1 MKTFAA
7 IYRGSSAHRVRGVGL
22 VELMIAMLLGALVV
36 VAVIQIFSANKQTFR
51 MQDAMSMTQEGGTY
65 ALDFI
70 ARDLLRAG
78 FPGYPT
84 ATQAFDRLNT
94 LNDVVTAAG
103 TNDTL
108 AVVYAPQVSGDT
120 FCTGESVGAA
130 TLISNRYW
138 VERND
143 DTGIN
148 ELRCR
153 GAVANAAGGFDLT
166 GTAQVLVDNV
176 ESFQVLY
183 GVDLE
188 HNRDPASLVGCQVS
202 AAQPTAYIT
211 AAQLQA
217 AIDNGGTPLTP
228 PAVSPPP
235 PPPNCAAMNEMQV
248 IRSVRIALL
257 LRTPNDAGAVV
268 PAGLTYTVLEQIVPQ
283 PVPADGRLRR
293 LFTKTVA
300 LRNVEEI
307 L

>member
-1 MKTFAA
+1 M
-7 IYRGSSAHRVRGVGL
+7 V
-22 VELMIAMLLGALVV
+22 AMALGALVV
-36 VAVIQIFSANKQTFR
+36 AAVVQIFSANKQTFR
-51 MQDAMSMTQEGGTY
+51 MQDAMSLTQEGGTY

-78 FPGYPT
+78 FPGYPNS
-84 ATQAFDRLNT
+84 ARAFDWPNT
-94 LNDVVTAAG
+94 QNDVVTAAG
-103 TNDTL
+103 TQDTL
-108 AVVYAPQVSGDT
+108 AVVYAPQVAGET
-120 FCTGESVGAA
+120 FCTGEGVGAA

-138 VERND
+138 VERNAD
-143 DTGIN
+143 GIN

-153 GAVANAAGGFDLT
+153 GAVSNGAGGFDPV

-188 HNRDPASLVGCQVS
+188 HNPDPAVAAGACPAS
-202 AAQPTAYIT
+202 AAQPTAYIRAT
-211 AAQLQA
+211 QIANALIRGAA
-217 AIDNGGTPLTP
+217 
-228 PAVSPPP
+228 PPP
-235 PPPNCAAMNEMQV
+235 DCLAMSELQV
-248 IRSVRIALL
+248 VRSVRIALL

>member
-1 MKTFAA
+1 MKTYSG
-7 IYRGSSAHRVRGVGL
+7 IYRGMPARRIRGVGL

-84 ATQAFDRLNT
+84 ASQAFDWANT
-94 LNDVVTAAG
+94 QNDVVTAAG

-108 AVVYAPQVSGDT
+108 AVVYAPQVSGET
-120 FCTGESVGAA
+120 YCTGESVGAA

-138 VERND
+138 VAPNAD
-143 DTGIN
+143 GIN
-148 ELRCR
+148 ALWCR
-153 GAVANAAGGFDLT
+153 GAAANAAGGFDLA

-176 ESFQVLY
+176 ESFQVLF

-188 HNRDPASLVGCQVS
+188 HNPDPAAGGGACPASP
-202 AAQPTAYIT
+202 AQPTAYIRASDMANAILWG
-211 AAQLQA
+211 AAPPPDCLATSQLQ
-217 AIDNGGTPLTP
+217 L
-228 PAVSPPP
+228 V
-235 PPPNCAAMNEMQV
+235 
-248 IRSVRIALL
+248 RSVRIALL
-257 LRTPNDAGAVV
+257 VRTPNDAGAVV
-268 PAGLTYTVLEQIVPQ
+268 PAGLSYTVLDRVVGQ

-300 LRNVEEI
+300 LRNVEETI
-307 L
+307 E

>member
-1 MKTFAA
+1 MKT
-7 IYRGSSAHRVRGVGL
+7 IPRTSHRTPGCCGSGRAQGIGL
-22 VELMIAMLLGALVV
+22 VELMVAMVLGALVV
-36 VAVIQIFSANKQTFR
+36 AAVVQIFSANKQTFR
-51 MQDAMSMTQEGGTY
+51 MQDAMSLTQEGGTY

-84 ATQAFDRLNT
+84 ATQAFDWTNIA
-94 LNDVVTAAG
+94 NDVVTDAG
-103 TNDTL
+103 THDTL
-108 AVVYAPQVSGDT
+108 AVVYAPQVAGET

-138 VERND
+138 VAQNAG
-143 DTGIN
+143 GIN
-148 ELRCR
+148 ELRCQ
-153 GAVANAAGGFDLT
+153 GAVPNGGGGFDLT
-166 GTAQVLVDNV
+166 GTPQVLVDNV

-183 GVDLE
+183 GVDLQ
-188 HNRDPASLVGCQVS
+188 HNPADPAAPGACAPST
-202 AAQPTAYIT
+202 AQPTAYIRASEM
-211 AAQLQA
+211 AAALARGAAPPPDCLAMSQLQ
-217 AIDNGGTPLTP
+217 
-228 PAVSPPP
+228 V
-235 PPPNCAAMNEMQV
+235 V
-248 IRSVRIALL
+248 RSVRIALL

-268 PAGLTYTVLEQIVPQ
+268 PAGLTYTVLEQTVPQ

>member
-1 MKTFAA
+1 MKTSLKIDRHTPRCHA
-7 IYRGSSAHRVRGVGL
+7 RGVGL

-36 VAVIQIFSANKQTFR
+36 VAVVQIFSANKQTFR
-51 MQDAMSMTQEGGTY
+51 MQDAMSITQESGTY

-84 ATQAFDRLNT
+84 ATQAFDWANT
-94 LNDVVTAAG
+94 QNDVVTAAG

-108 AVVYAPQVSGDT
+108 AVVYAPQVAGET

-138 VERND
+138 VAQNAD
-143 DTGIN
+143 GIN
-148 ELRCR
+148 ELRCQ
-153 GAVANAAGGFDLT
+153 GALPNAAGGFDLT

-176 ESFQVLY
+176 ESFQMLY
-183 GVDLE
+183 GIDLR
-188 HNRDPASLVGCQVS
+188 HNPANI
-202 AAQPTAYIT
+202 AAPGACPNNRAEPTAYIRASDMANAILWG
-211 AAQLQA
+211 AAAPLDCLAMTQLQ
-217 AIDNGGTPLTP
+217 L
-228 PAVSPPP
+228 V
-235 PPPNCAAMNEMQV
+235 
-248 IRSVRIALL
+248 RSVRIALL
-257 LRTPNDAGAVV
+257 VRTPNDAGAVV
-268 PAGLTYTVLEQIVPQ
+268 PAGLSYTVLEQIVPQ

-300 LRNVEEI
+300 LRNVEEM